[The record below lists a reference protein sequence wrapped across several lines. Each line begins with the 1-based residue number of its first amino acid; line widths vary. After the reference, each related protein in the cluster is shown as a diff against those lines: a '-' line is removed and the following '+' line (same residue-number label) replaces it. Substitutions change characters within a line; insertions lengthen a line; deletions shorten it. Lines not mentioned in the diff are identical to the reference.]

1 MPDNDREI
9 FIAEDEFI
17 VSKTD
22 RKGKITYGNRIFIE
36 ISGYAESELL
46 GQPHNIIRHPDMP
59 RAVFQL
65 LWQTLQQGSEF
76 FGLIKNRTKQGNFYW
91 AFANVTPSYDPKG
104 QLLGYYSVRRCP
116 RRDGVQTITQIYQA
130 MRQEESRHNNPR
142 EGMDASSRLL
152 QDHVK
157 ESGVSYEEL
166 ILSFAA

>member
-1 MPDNDREI
+1 MTDTTQEI

-22 RKGKITYGNRIFIE
+22 RKGKITYGNRIFIN
-36 ISGYAESELL
+36 ISGYRESDLI

-65 LWQTLQQGSEF
+65 LWKTLQEGSEF
-76 FGLIKNRTKQGNFYW
+76 FGFIKNRTKQDNYYW
-91 AFANVTPSYDPKG
+91 AFANVTPSYDPQG

-116 RRDGVQTITQIYQA
+116 SREGVETISRIYRE
-130 MRQEESRHNNPR
+130 MRQQETQHSNPR
-142 EGMDASSRLL
+142 EGMEASTRLL
-152 QDHVK
+152 QGRVN
-157 ESGVSYEEL
+157 ESGLSYEEF